1 MKKQFRKA
9 LSLFLCLLSLPV
21 SAADESGQQ
30 WHEISRDW
38 IEVPFLNGNFELGNE
53 TLSTSGSLTTLR
65 IKGFG
70 YNSANPLFQDYMQ
83 AFSSGTTATGVD
95 NTKYPQKY
103 QVITEMIPD
112 GDGNTKENRALLLSK
127 PYGLREGGQ
136 SMNAFLPKVYFDT
149 GTDSIVTPGRKY
161 KLSLDYKLD
170 GVYKDPDTQA
180 ALGTGNMTIG
190 YRSYGGTAKSAA
202 LASVSSTTGGAPITD
217 DTPYTTLEYEIPAT
231 EFTEGNT
238 YFAIYTAGATTASI
252 NEARLD
258 NFKVWVEG
266 THKISD
272 VYFTTPDP
280 EKKEGEENK
289 QKRIASLSEAEEGTI
304 YVNLDVYD
312 EIKDTENPLL
322 LMGGL
327 YKKGTQYSDGTAA
340 KSLVSVG
347 ARGNQNIVRKF
358 WEGYEERIQKGETK
372 VTPLQYTLTV
382 PIDLSQLPENADL
395 SEYEIAGFVWN
406 GLSGQRE
413 YLSSVTLN

>member
-1 MKKQFRKA
+1 MKKRFQTA
-9 LSLFLCLLSLPV
+9 MACLLCLLCLPV
-21 SAADESGQQ
+21 SAAGDTEQQ

-38 IEVPFLNGNFELGNE
+38 IEVPFLNGDFELGGD
-53 TLSTSGSLTTLR
+53 TLEVKGNSTTLR
-65 IKGFG
+65 INGFG
-70 YNSANPLFQDYMQ
+70 YNGANARFLDSM
-83 AFSSGTTATGVD
+83 AVHSSGTNSNGVD

-103 QVITEMIPD
+103 QVISEMVPD
-112 GDGNTKENRALLLSK
+112 EQGNLAENHALLLSK

-136 SMNAFLPKVYFDT
+136 NLNAFLPKVYFDT
-149 GTDSIVTPGRKY
+149 GKDAIVTPGRKY
-161 KLSLDYKLD
+161 KLSLDYKMD
-170 GVYKDPDTQA
+170 GVYRNPETQA
-180 ALGTGNMTIG
+180 ALGTGLMTLG
-190 YRSYGGTAKSAA
+190 YRSYGGTAKSAV
-202 LASVSSTTGGAPITD
+202 LASLSPTTGGAAVTG
-217 DTPYTTLEYEIPAT
+217 DTPYTTVEYEIPAA
-231 EFTEGNT
+231 EFVNGNT
-238 YFAIYTAGATTASI
+238 HFAVYTSGATTASI

-289 QKRIASLSEAEEGTI
+289 QKRIASLSEAEEGII

-372 VTPLQYTLTV
+372 VTPLQYTLSV
-382 PIDLSQLPENADL
+382 PIDLSRLPESADL
-395 SEYEIAGFVWN
+395 SEYEIAGSVWN
-406 GLSGQRE
+406 GLSGQTE
-413 YLSSVTLN
+413 YLSSASLN